1 MRKKMEL
8 MIVIA
13 LIAAAIAAG
22 PQTAKYV
29 MNMKAE
35 TEPVCIVVDPGHG
48 GNDPGKVG
56 VTGVLEKDI
65 NLQVAVMLGEY
76 LEKKGIDVVLT
87 RETDIS
93 LAEEGASST
102 QVSDLKNRVEI
113 IEKASPEMAVSIHQN
128 SYTDSSVSGAQVFYY
143 GQSTEG
149 QRLAEA
155 VQAGLIEILDS
166 SNRREA
172 KANESYYI
180 LKRTSGP
187 TVIVECG
194 FLSNPEEESLL
205 QDEEYQNKIVEA
217 IYQGIQTYLDEK

>member
-1 MRKKMEL
+1 MEL
-8 MIVIA
+8 MIVVV
-13 LIAAAIAAG
+13 LIVAAIAAG

-29 MNMKAE
+29 MNMKAG
-35 TEPVCIVVDPGHG
+35 TSPVSIVVDPGHG

-56 VTGVLEKDI
+56 VTGALEKDI
-65 NLQVAVMLGEY
+65 NLQIAVKLSDY
-76 LEKKGIDVVLT
+76 LKEKGMETVLT

-102 QVSDLKNRVEI
+102 QVSDLKKRVEI
-113 IEKASPEMAVSIHQN
+113 IEEEAPEMTVSIHQN

-143 GQSTEG
+143 GQSQEG
-149 QRLAEA
+149 KQLAEA
-155 VQAGLIEILDS
+155 IQENLAGTLDP
-166 SNRREA
+166 SNKREA

-180 LKRTSGP
+180 LKRTSVP

-205 QDEEYQNKIVEA
+205 QDEEYQDKLVEA
-217 IYQGIQTYLDEK
+217 IYKGIEAYLNEK

>member
-180 LKRTSGP
+180 LKRTSVP